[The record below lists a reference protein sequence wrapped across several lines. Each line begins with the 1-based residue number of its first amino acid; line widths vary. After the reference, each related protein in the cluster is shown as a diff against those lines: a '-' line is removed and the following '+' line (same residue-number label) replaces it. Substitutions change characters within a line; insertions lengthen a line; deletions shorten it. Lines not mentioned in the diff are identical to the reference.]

1 MRQSNVAHAN
11 LAITEADRTAVQ
23 GLSDEQWLSVK
34 RVLNAATISADE
46 HLSGMI
52 SSPTWILDTGATHHL
67 TCRKD
72 ILENLRK
79 STPTY
84 IVLADKRTVLADTVG
99 SVRLNSYLSLA
110 EVYYIEDLGFDLI
123 SVTQLMAEND
133 CVMQLSVP
141 FCILQD
147 RTTRI
152 LTGVG
157 KPRGGLVYFQNV
169 EVVAVAKVLP
179 AESLE
184 LWH

>member
-1 MRQSNVAHAN
+1 M
-11 LAITEADRTAVQ
+11 
-23 GLSDEQWLSVK
+23 
-34 RVLNAATISADE
+34 
-46 HLSGMI
+46 
-52 SSPTWILDTGATHHL
+52 
-67 TCRKD
+67 
-72 ILENLRK
+72 
-79 STPTY
+79 
-84 IVLADKRTVLADTVG
+84 ADTVG

-157 KPRGGLVYFQNV
+157 KPRRGLVYFQNV